1 MSKNKDPEILSESS
15 TKTED
20 PQAAQTKASPKK
32 QKRRRGDRR
41 DGRFIRN
48 ADTMHKFMPF
58 LLPNRTDNEAMMI
71 ERVEMTAVEE
81 YVKKKNEETHDEFK
95 YTMFHV
101 ICAAIAKIMYLRPKM
116 NYFYEGHRL
125 YERNEISLSFT
136 VKKKFEDHSDES
148 LAIIKVDKESD
159 VSPLEQIHGKIKDFL
174 AIVRGNDGQD
184 GTTDIL
190 DTIVKF
196 PRPIVRLIVW
206 FLNKLE
212 YHDMMPKGLVEFD
225 PYHSSVFV
233 SNTGSIK
240 LSANYHHLT
249 NWGTNSFF
257 ALIGERK
264 PMPFYDENGNVTMK
278 LAVDFALTVDERIA
292 DGYYFSKTIRLLRYL
307 MAHPEELDKPIATE
321 VDFDN

>member
-1 MSKNKDPEILSESS
+1 MSADKSTEASGENKATSEAITTAPAPE
-15 TKTED
+15 
-20 PQAAQTKASPKK
+20 KAKK

-41 DGRFIRN
+41 DGTFIRN
-48 ADTMHKFMPF
+48 ADTMHKFMPY
-58 LLPNRTDNEAMMI
+58 LLPNRTDNEAMMM
-71 ERVEMTAVEE
+71 ERVEMAAVEE
-81 YVKKKNEETHDEFK
+81 YVKKKNEETGDEFK

-136 VKKKFEDHSDES
+136 VKKKFEDHSDEA
-148 LAIIKVDKESD
+148 LAIIKVDKDSD
-159 VSPLEQIHGKIKDFL
+159 VSPIEQIHGKIKDFL
-174 AIVRGNDGQD
+174 AIVRGKNEQD

-190 DTIVKF
+190 DSIVKF
-196 PRPIVRLIVW
+196 PRPIVRFIVW

-212 YHDMMPKGLVEFD
+212 YHDMMPKSLVEFD

-240 LSANYHHLT
+240 LSANYHHLA

-257 ALIGERK
+257 VLIGERK

-292 DGYYFSKTIRLLRYL
+292 DGYYFSKTVRLLRFL
-307 MAHPEELDKPIATE
+307 MAHPEELEKPLTAPI
-321 VDFDN
+321 DFEY